1 MWERGLVRLSKM
13 VGSGG
18 NVDDGGGDPLLTYI
32 PSAASYIRSSCS

>member
-1 MWERGLVRLSKM
+1 M

-18 NVDDGGGDPLLTYI
+18 NVDDGGDDGGGDPLLTYI